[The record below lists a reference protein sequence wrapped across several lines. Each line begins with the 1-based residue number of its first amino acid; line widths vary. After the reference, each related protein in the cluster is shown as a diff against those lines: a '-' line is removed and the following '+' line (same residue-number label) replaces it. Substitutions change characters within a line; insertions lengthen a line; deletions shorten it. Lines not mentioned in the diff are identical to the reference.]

1 MKTARG
7 QSAVEYASILVIVLL
22 AMIPVAFI
30 GLQYIENANRISQ
43 AQAAVDA
50 MVEAADLTFS
60 QGPGARTTVDVYFP
74 SAVDPDRTSASGREI
89 RIGVFLATGTQHDV
103 FGLAKGNVTGTIPAT
118 PGFHRL
124 RFEMLSSGIVQ
135 ITEPS

>member
-1 MKTARG
+1 MRG
-7 QSAVEYASILVIVLL
+7 QSAVEYASILVLVLL
-22 AMIPVAFI
+22 AMIPIAFI

-50 MVEAADLTFS
+50 MVEAADITFS

-74 SAVDPDRTSASGREI
+74 PAINPDKTGASGKEI
-89 RIGVFLATGTQHDV
+89 RMNVYLASGTEHDV
-103 FGLAKGNVTGTIPAT
+103 FGLAKGNVTGTIPTT

-124 RFEMLSSGIVQ
+124 RFEMLGSGVVQ